1 MSQTGTQNIFNSMV
15 GSLDRFNIF
24 TRFYYGAISATVLS
38 TPEIVTQTSTRMEII
53 AVDITPAA

>member
-1 MSQTGTQNIFNSMV
+1 MSQTETQNIFNSMV

-38 TPEIVTQTSTRMEII
+38 TPEIVTQTLTRMEII

>member
-1 MSQTGTQNIFNSMV
+1 MV

>member
-1 MSQTGTQNIFNSMV
+1 MSQTETQNIFNSMV

-24 TRFYYGAISATVLS
+24 TRFCYGAISATVLS
-38 TPEIVTQTSTRMEII
+38 IPEIVTQTSTRMEII

>member
-1 MSQTGTQNIFNSMV
+1 MSQTETQNIFNSMV

-24 TRFYYGAISATVLS
+24 TRFCYGAISATVLS